1 MALGVAFRA
10 FFAALFNRQQA
21 ERLRVALLEAPS
33 ETASANNG
41 SAPTKDKTTGDKT
54 TGDRVGAVAGD
65 KLPAQASAT
74 ARSEA
79 LTLLSTLQREARLLD
94 LVHES
99 LDGFDDAQ
107 IGAAA
112 REVLRDC
119 KQSLARMFAIEP
131 LASGAEGDTVAIDGS
146 VSPARQRLVG
156 KSQGAAGT
164 IAHRGWQATRCEL
177 PKWTGQPGDALV
189 LAPMEVDVQ

>member
-21 ERLRVALLEAPS
+21 ERLRVALLEAPAADAPAAAP
-33 ETASANNG
+33 ASAASESTVAVGKPDAKQPAKPAG
-41 SAPTKDKTTGDKT
+41 S
-54 TGDRVGAVAGD
+54 
-65 KLPAQASAT
+65 

-99 LDGFDDAQ
+99 LDGFEDAQ

-119 KQSLARMFAIEP
+119 RQSLTRMFAIEP
-131 LASGAEGDTVAIDGS
+131 LSSGAEGDSLAIDGS
-146 VSPARQRLVG
+146 ASPARLRLVG
-156 KSQGAAGT
+156 KSQGTSGT

-177 PKWTGQPGDALV
+177 PKWNGQATDALV
-189 LAPMEVDVQ
+189 LAPVEVDVN

>member
-1 MALGVAFRA
+1 MKAMALGVAFRA

-21 ERLRVALLEAPS
+21 ERLRLALLDAPA
-33 ETASANNG
+33 EKKQPALD
-41 SAPTKDKTTGDKT
+41 APTHKPSPK
-54 TGDRVGAVAGD
+54 
-65 KLPAQASAT
+65 PASPT
-74 ARSEA
+74 RSDA
-79 LTLLSTLQREARLLD
+79 LGLLSTLQREARLLD

-119 KQSLARMFAIEP
+119 RQSLARMFAIEP
-131 LASGAEGDTVAIDGS
+131 LSPKLEGETIPLDGKA
-146 VSPARQRLVG
+146 SPARLRLVG
-156 KSQGAAGT
+156 KSQGSSGT

-177 PKWTGQPGDALV
+177 PSWNGQASDALI
-189 LAPMEVDVQ
+189 LAPVEVDVQ

>member
-10 FFAALFNRQQA
+10 FFAALFNRDCA
-21 ERLRVALLEAPS
+21 ERLRRALADEPI
-33 ETASANNG
+33 E
-41 SAPTKDKTTGDKT
+41 K
-54 TGDRVGAVAGD
+54 
-65 KLPAQASAT
+65 KLPPPDVPAT
-74 ARSEA
+74 KTPAKPAPPTRSEA
-79 LTLLSTLQREARLLD
+79 LTLLSTLQRESRLLD

-119 KQSLARMFAIEP
+119 NKSLTRMFAIEP
-131 LASGAEGDTVAIDGS
+131 LATNPEGETIPLAGET
-146 VSPARQRLVG
+146 SPARLRRVG
-156 KSQGAAGT
+156 KSQGNSGT

-177 PKWTGQPGDALV
+177 PNWSGQASDALII
-189 LAPMEVDVQ
+189 APVEVDVQ

>member
-21 ERLRVALLEAPS
+21 ERLRVALLEAPTADVTK
-33 ETASANNG
+33 TASDSTATK
-41 SAPTKDKTTGDKT
+41 SIPAVDKQPAKPAAP
-54 TGDRVGAVAGD
+54 
-65 KLPAQASAT
+65 

-99 LDGFDDAQ
+99 LDGFEDAQ

-119 KQSLARMFAIEP
+119 RQSLARMFAIEP
-131 LASGAEGDTVAIDGS
+131 LSPSAEGDTLAIDGS
-146 VSPARQRLVG
+146 DSPARLRLVG
-156 KSQGAAGT
+156 KSQGTAGT

-177 PKWTGQPGDALV
+177 PKWNGQAGDALV
-189 LAPMEVDVQ
+189 LAPVEVDVQ